1 MHVLQ
6 STEGEGLINNYLQQ
20 RVLSNNSVVKCD
32 EKRPVCGNCARRH
45 LDITSCDYANFI
57 TSAASQKSKV
67 LPLNSP
73 STHIRSGTSSTPISR
88 LLELRLLHHY
98 TLFTAMQMPSDNNKI
113 WTDDLPRLGF
123 QSEQVL
129 EAVLGISAQHLWA
142 LSPRDRSLAH
152 ASRYYLGRTIL
163 QHKIALERADRSSA
177 ESLLA
182 TAILITHQVW
192 IAAHSENR
200 EGTRYS
206 LPLQTYYMARGI
218 VALSDQLFPWLKG
231 SGYLWYLEQTAERPG
246 KESDQDGCWEGG
258 KCDLEIMAV
267 FLKQA
272 NVQEPDMEVYRATLD
287 ELDSMHKAIK
297 TGLPQPYLQRMVATM
312 PLRLPARFLQL
323 LELHEPPA
331 LALLARNLALLKVIN
346 TAWWLHGVGDHQVTE
361 YSVRGVCSL
370 LPPEWKWAIDWPL
383 KVISGE
389 ITIDDCQ
396 PAIPKSFAIC

>member
-1 MHVLQ
+1 
-6 STEGEGLINNYLQQ
+6 
-20 RVLSNNSVVKCD
+20 
-32 EKRPVCGNCARRH
+32 
-45 LDITSCDYANFI
+45 
-57 TSAASQKSKV
+57 
-67 LPLNSP
+67 
-73 STHIRSGTSSTPISR
+73 
-88 LLELRLLHHY
+88 
-98 TLFTAMQMPSDNNKI
+98 MQMPSDSNKI
-113 WTDDLPRLGF
+113 WTDDLPGLGF

-129 EAVLGISAQHLWA
+129 EAILGISAQHLWA

-152 ASRYYLGRTIL
+152 ASRYYLDRTIL

-192 IAAHSENR
+192 IAAHSQNR

-231 SGYLWYLEQTAERPG
+231 SGYLWYLEQSVEGPAVQSG
-246 KESDQDGCWEGG
+246 QDICWEGG
-258 KCDLEIMAV
+258 RCDLELMAG
-267 FLKQA
+267 FLEQA
-272 NVQEPDMEVYRATLD
+272 NVQEPDMDVYRATLH
-287 ELDSMHKAIK
+287 ELDSMHRAIK
-297 TGLPQPYLQRMVATM
+297 SGSPQPYLQRMVATM

-346 TAWWLHGVGDHQVTE
+346 TAWWLHGAGDHQVTE
-361 YSVRGVCSL
+361 YSVRGICSL

-383 KVISGE
+383 KIISGE
-389 ITIDDCQ
+389 ITIDDGQ
-396 PAIPKSFAIC
+396 PALSKRFTIEPDL